1 MDVFFDFLEEA
12 GLVIAIIFGSVLI
25 IDIIVRLCTG
35 SVKKLAKL
43 IVLLDDNIKLIR
55 REVTE
60 IRHEVNECTTC
71 ESKTKPKHSK
81 KYYNDAE

>member
-12 GLVIAIIFGSVLI
+12 GLVIAIIFSSVLI

-43 IVLLDDNIKLIR
+43 IVLLDNNVKLIR
-55 REVTE
+55 SEVKE
-60 IRHEVNECTTC
+60 IRDEVDECAVC
-71 ESKTKPKHSK
+71 ELKSKSKHCGK
-81 KYYNDAE
+81 NHDAE

>member
-12 GLVIAIIFGSVLI
+12 GLVIAIIFSSVLI

-43 IVLLDDNIKLIR
+43 ITLLDDNIKLVR
-55 REVTE
+55 REVKE
-60 IRHEVNECTTC
+60 IRNEVDECATC
-71 ESKTKPKHSK
+71 EIKTKFKNCPE
-81 KYYNDAE
+81 NNRNAE